1 MKNKTTI
8 ILSIFIIL
16 TLAMQFI
23 LPITANAYELQK
35 VTREESTIDV
45 NLKRN
50 ESNSNIVNITATDT
64 TYDIIELKYVHK
76 YIEISNIEYF
86 EQNNSDVHTFEII
99 PSRSIQ
105 ESFELEGYGSY
116 TVYAKNSRGDRFL
129 SRITINDPED
139 APDITLIKNEENP
152 MHFTIQVTSKN
163 NTITT
168 LKIAKKQNIDDKI
181 DFNTQGTDIEFIES
195 NNVNVKYD
203 KITEEGLYEVYAAD
217 NKGNKTSVEI
227 YLSKSNT
234 PIEASIWK
242 GSAIREVELKIKD
255 SLCDIVK
262 VKVARNSEISGFEDF
277 NTKGEELQ
285 FTKGNNV
292 TINYIAPEDDTY
304 VFYIEDE
311 AGFKKMLTKRITEN
325 EKAMNIDIK
334 QDEANPKNVKIKAIN
349 EVCKIVKLKVA
360 IGENI
365 DLKYFKQNGEE
376 IEIVAGKEVN
386 VEYTVN
392 KDCKLNV
399 YVEDEEGYTYMYSK
413 NLTGIDEPQPI
424 TPPTIEVSQNS
435 DNPKQIDVTVKS
447 TDSYIRKIKW
457 AKDSRDEKY
466 FENNGTQIGIGNVGK
481 IIKTDFVI
489 SSIGVYTIYAED
501 NEGNKTVKE
510 INITNID
517 DKPIPDTK
525 PPEITG
531 VENNKI
537 YNKSLTPKIT
547 DENLAEVILKKD
559 DNVVE
564 NYKNGDTI
572 EEDGIYQL
580 IATDKA
586 GNETEIKFGIDRTA
600 PEINI
605 EQEIKDE
612 KNVTANIKII
622 DNLVKIKKAK
632 IAKGEKDIE
641 YFAENGQELEV
652 KGENTTASIAINITD
667 NGIYTVYAEDI
678 LGNKSIEKFE
688 VTTIKVDTEPEPED
702 KIPPKITG
710 VQDGKTYT
718 EKISPKAEDENLVE
732 VILRRNGEIVKKYK
746 NGDVINKNGQYTL
759 TAKDKAGN
767 TSSIRFTI
775 NIKDTNNNTNSN
787 TNTGNNN
794 TNTNNNTNNNTNTN
808 GDTNTGNN
816 NVNTNS
822 NVNSENNNSNTN
834 ITNSSDNKIS
844 NNKENNL
851 QFRNKNES
859 KNMLPYAGN
868 TRFFIIG
875 IIVAMIVAIFSYFK
889 YKKYNKIK

>member
-1 MKNKTTI
+1 MKNKITI

-16 TLAMQFI
+16 TLSMQFI

-45 NLKRN
+45 NLKRD

-64 TYDIIELKYVHK
+64 TYDITELKYVHK

-86 EQNNSDVHTFEII
+86 EQDNSDVHTFEIT
-99 PSRSIQ
+99 PSRNIQ
-105 ESFELEGYGSY
+105 KSFELEGYGSY

-139 APDITLIKNEENP
+139 APDITLIKDEENP
-152 MHFTIQVTSKN
+152 MKFTIQVTSKN

-168 LKIAKKQNIDDKI
+168 LKIAKKQNINDKI

-227 YLSKSNT
+227 YLSKNNT

-242 GSAIREVELKIKD
+242 GSAIREVELRIED

-292 TINYIAPEDDTY
+292 TINYTAPEDDTY

-311 AGFKKMLTKRITEN
+311 AGFKKMITKRITEN
-325 EKAMNIDIK
+325 EKAMNIEIT
-334 QDEANPKNVKIKAIN
+334 QDEANPKNVKIKATN
-349 EVCKIVKLKVA
+349 EVCKIVKMKVA
-360 IGENI
+360 IGDNI
-365 DLKYFKQNGEE
+365 DLEYFKQNGEE
-376 IEIVAGKEVN
+376 IEIVVGKEVN
-386 VEYTVN
+386 TEYIVN
-392 KDCKLNV
+392 KDCRLNV

-424 TPPTIEVSQNS
+424 TPPTIELSQNN
-435 DNPKQIDVTVKS
+435 DNLKQIYVTVKS
-447 TDSYIRKIKW
+447 TDSYIRKVKW
-457 AKDSRDEKY
+457 DKESRDEQY
-466 FENNGTQIGIGNVGK
+466 FENNGIQIGIGSVGK
-481 IIKTDFVI
+481 IIKTNFEI
-489 SSIGVYTIYAED
+489 SSVGIYTIYAED

-517 DKPIPDTK
+517 EKPNPDTT

-537 YNKSLTPKIT
+537 YNKALTPKIV
-547 DENLAEVILKKD
+547 DENLSEIILKKD
-559 DNVVE
+559 YSVVE
-564 NYKNGDTI
+564 NYENGDTI

-586 GNETEIKFGIDRTA
+586 GNEAKIKFGIDRTA
-600 PEINI
+600 PEIKI

-612 KNVTANIKII
+612 KNVIANINIT

-632 IAKGEKDIE
+632 IAKGNKDIK
-641 YFAENGQELEV
+641 YFTENGQELEV
-652 KGENTTASIAINITD
+652 KGENITVSSTINIIE

-688 VTTIKVDTEPEPED
+688 VTTIKVDPAPEPED

-710 VQDGKTYT
+710 VQDNKTYT

-732 VILRRNGEIVKKYK
+732 VILKRNAEIVKNYK

-767 TSSIRFTI
+767 TTSIRFTI
-775 NIKDTNNNTNSN
+775 NIKDTNNNTNEN
-787 TNTGNNN
+787 TNTGGNTNMENNN
-794 TNTNNNTNNNTNTN
+794 TNTGSNNNNTN
-808 GDTNTGNN
+808 
-816 NVNTNS
+816 S
-822 NVNSENNNSNTN
+822 Q
-834 ITNSSDNKIS
+834 NSSNNKIN

-851 QFRNKNES
+851 QSGNKNES
-859 KNMLPYAGN
+859 KNKLPYAGN
-868 TRFFIIG
+868 TSFFVIG

-889 YKKYNKIK
+889 YKKSSEVI

>member
-1 MKNKTTI
+1 
-8 ILSIFIIL
+8 
-16 TLAMQFI
+16 
-23 LPITANAYELQK
+23 
-35 VTREESTIDV
+35 
-45 NLKRN
+45 
-50 ESNSNIVNITATDT
+50 
-64 TYDIIELKYVHK
+64 
-76 YIEISNIEYF
+76 
-86 EQNNSDVHTFEII
+86 
-99 PSRSIQ
+99 
-105 ESFELEGYGSY
+105 
-116 TVYAKNSRGDRFL
+116 
-129 SRITINDPED
+129 
-139 APDITLIKNEENP
+139 
-152 MHFTIQVTSKN
+152 
-163 NTITT
+163 
-168 LKIAKKQNIDDKI
+168 
-181 DFNTQGTDIEFIES
+181 
-195 NNVNVKYD
+195 
-203 KITEEGLYEVYAAD
+203 
-217 NKGNKTSVEI
+217 
-227 YLSKSNT
+227 
-234 PIEASIWK
+234 
-242 GSAIREVELKIKD
+242 
-255 SLCDIVK
+255 
-262 VKVARNSEISGFEDF
+262 
-277 NTKGEELQ
+277 
-285 FTKGNNV
+285 
-292 TINYIAPEDDTY
+292 
-304 VFYIEDE
+304 
-311 AGFKKMLTKRITEN
+311 
-325 EKAMNIDIK
+325 
-334 QDEANPKNVKIKAIN
+334 
-349 EVCKIVKLKVA
+349 
-360 IGENI
+360 
-365 DLKYFKQNGEE
+365 
-376 IEIVAGKEVN
+376 
-386 VEYTVN
+386 
-392 KDCKLNV
+392 
-399 YVEDEEGYTYMYSK
+399 MYSK

-688 VTTIKVDTEPEPED
+688 VTTIKVDPEPEPED